1 MADEQVKVQLI
12 TPLFRM
18 NFPKLLVAE
27 KPKVKGQANPIF
39 SMGTIFDQES
49 LAKFKQANE
58 DGTFKDVSIVDV
70 CKDLTV
76 RKWPGQKPAD
86 IFRNMKGGTNW
97 PIRKGDDMIAAE
109 QKKDKPRKMDYMQ
122 GKYLINV
129 KALENYPPRLAYRD
143 AGKLVTLDRSVEA
156 DLKKATKLF
165 SGGSYAIAELSVVA
179 QETQMGNFLTF
190 YMNTVVF
197 KKEGERLGGSSLMD
211 RFDGID
217 GGDSDHEFG
226 DDAIG
231 GGFGDGD
238 EFNV

>member
-1 MADEQVKVQLI
+1 
-12 TPLFRM
+12 M
-18 NFPKLLVAE
+18 NFPKLIVAE

-39 SMGTIFDQES
+39 SMGMILDQD
-49 LAKFKQANE
+49 AIGKFKQANE
-58 DGTFKDVSIVDV
+58 DGTFKDVSIVAV
-70 CKDLTV
+70 CQDLTK

-86 IFRNMKGGTNW
+86 TFRNMKGGTNW

-109 QKKDKPRKMDYMQ
+109 QKKDKPKKLDYLA
-122 GKYLINV
+122 GKYQIGI
-129 KALENYPPRLAYRD
+129 KALENYPPRLCYRD
-143 AGKLVTLDRSVEA
+143 SGKLVTLDRTVEA
-156 DLKKATKLF
+156 DLKKAKKLF
-165 SGGSYAIAELSVVA
+165 GTGGSYAIAELSVVA

-226 DDAIG
+226 DDALG
-231 GGFGDGD
+231 GDEFAGD